1 MNYKNASSSKD
12 PQMCAENAQKIIAY
26 MRRLELLQEI
36 KPKFLASSF
45 ITGKMR
51 SVLINWLAEVHSQF
65 KLLQETL
72 YLTVAIVDR

>member
-1 MNYKNASSSKD
+1 MLSSSKD

-26 MRRLELLQEI
+26 MKGLELLQEI

-51 SVLINWLAEVHSQF
+51 SVLINWLAEVHLQF